1 MTATKPLDL
10 AAFERS
16 HAKEIEIDADAGAL
30 PIAQFRHIRAS
41 EQYAAIL
48 AECKRQRE
56 QIAKLRAAL
65 AGLTGLAKMRGG
77 HLHEYAAAVC
87 TADKILDKT
96 R

>member
-1 MTATKPLDL
+1 MTATKPL
-10 AAFERS
+10 
-16 HAKEIEIDADAGAL
+16 
-30 PIAQFRHIRAS
+30 
-41 EQYAAIL
+41 L